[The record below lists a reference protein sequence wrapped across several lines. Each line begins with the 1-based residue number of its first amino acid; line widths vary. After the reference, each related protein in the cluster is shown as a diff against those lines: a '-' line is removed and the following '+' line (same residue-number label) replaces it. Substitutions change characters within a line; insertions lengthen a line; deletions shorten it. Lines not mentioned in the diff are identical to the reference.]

1 MKMDPLLRLMRDI
14 LLAKQLSEADWDPII
29 RLARVANVLA
39 RLAEDLAVAG
49 LLDEVPQAP
58 RNHLIAARLLGRR
71 QRMAG
76 LAEIERVRDALAA
89 SKLPTVLLKGA
100 AYLAANLPLSRGR
113 MFGDIDLL
121 FRREDLPEAESTLI
135 LHGWNSG
142 AVSDYDQRYYRQ
154 WMHELPPLTHL
165 KRHSVLDVHHNILPA
180 TARHPPDAKLLL
192 EQAQELADMPG
203 VFVLCPADMVLHSAC
218 HLFHEGE
225 LGSGLRDLSDL
236 DRLMRHFGK
245 QDGFWATLT
254 ERAGLLHLRRPLCY
268 AVSMCTTMFDTPV
281 PHDVVRDLRRFG
293 GVRLPFMTA
302 LYQRG
307 LRADHPLADDRWTPL
322 ARWALYVRAHW
333 LRMPPHL
340 LAAHLARKAWF
351 RWTGMPEYPTAQEEL
366 PVQN

>member
-1 MKMDPLLRLMRDI
+1 MKIDALLRLMRDT
-14 LLAKQLSEADWDPII
+14 SEATKLTLGDWDQII
-29 RLARVANVLA
+29 RLARIANVLA

-58 RNHLIAARLLGRR
+58 RDHLVAARVLGRR

-76 LAEIERVRDALAA
+76 LTEIERVRDALSA
-89 SKLPTVLLKGA
+89 SELPTVLLKGG

-192 EQAQELADMPG
+192 EQAQELPDMPG

-225 LGSGLRDLSDL
+225 LGNGLRDLSDL

-268 AVSMCTTMFDTPV
+268 AVRMCTTMLSTPV
-281 PHDVVRDLRRFG
+281 PHDVVRELRRFG
-293 GVRLPFMTA
+293 GVRLPFMDA
-302 LYQRG
+302 IYQRA
-307 LRADHPLADDRWTPL
+307 LRADHPLADDRWTAL

-340 LAAHLARKAWF
+340 LIAHLARKAWF
-351 RWTGMPEYPTAQEEL
+351 RWTGFPEYPTSEEEV
-366 PVQN
+366 PVQH

>member
-1 MKMDPLLRLMRDI
+1 MKRDALLRLMRDTSQATVYT
-14 LLAKQLSEADWDPII
+14 LRDWDQVI

-49 LLDEVPQAP
+49 LLDQVPKGP
-58 RNHLIAARLLGRR
+58 RDHLIAARLLGQR

-76 LAEIERVRDALAA
+76 LAEIERVRDALA
-89 SKLPTVLLKGA
+89 SSGLSTVLLKGG
-100 AYLAANLPLSRGR
+100 AYLAANMPLARGR

-142 AVSDYDQRYYRQ
+142 AMSDYDQRYYRQ
-154 WMHELPPLTHL
+154 WMHELPPLTHI

-180 TARHPPDAKLLL
+180 TSRHPPDAKLLL
-192 EQAQELADMPG
+192 EQAYELPDMPD

-225 LGSGLRDLSDL
+225 LGNGLRDLSDL

-245 QDGFWATLT
+245 QDGFWATLS

-268 AVSMCTTMFDTPV
+268 AIRMCTKMLGTPV
-281 PHDVVRDLRRFG
+281 PRDIVRELRR
-293 GVRLPFMTA
+293 VSRLRLPLMTA
-302 LYQRG
+302 IYQRA
-307 LRADHPLADDRWTPL
+307 LRADHPLANDRWTSL
-322 ARWALYVRAHW
+322 ARWSLYIRAHW

-351 RWTGMPEYPTAQEEL
+351 RWTGMPEYPTNEEEVT
-366 PVQN
+366 VQH